1 MRNLQPQ
8 SNMRL
13 EMLKKKKKSHVSK
26 HRQPA
31 GHHERNIEKK
41 VVGFSTEAF
50 GDLFFLPEILLAD
63 KSTCERHFCTFFPFG
78 ICRCASL
85 ARRRRRRSRRARTSL
100 PTLKKVEEEEGGGES
115 PGGVSSGRQRSRNS
129 CKQRRQKVETCQ
141 IQVLS
146 FFSAPRSISCSLY
159 CPVATGK

>member
-1 MRNLQPQ
+1 MKDSSCL
-8 SNMRL
+8 S
-13 EMLKKKKKSHVSK
+13 
-26 HRQPA
+26 A
-31 GHHERNIEKK
+31 
-41 VVGFSTEAF
+41 
-50 GDLFFLPEILLAD
+50 
-63 KSTCERHFCTFFPFG
+63 CTFSPFG

-146 FFSAPRSISCSLY
+146 FFFCAALHLLLSLLSCSNWKISLRSDM
-159 CPVATGK
+159 CAEKMCCMTDTPSALQHVNQQHTMFHVFLSFFIRASCSSS